1 MLNPFKKSRTAYNNS
16 SVHKQV
22 ERLRTPRYELDDSRT
37 NGGQP
42 GIVVTWWTRLLSAV
56 VSGDIANQDEQYLAH
71 QTSQDYLFNALGQGA
86 WGALFP
92 LLTVVC
98 SQLVGIEQAGLFSM
112 AFVVA
117 TLLLF
122 IAQYGVRTYQVSDI
136 AEQRSF
142 SDYQIQRAATVIV
155 MVLAG
160 LIWCFFK
167 GYTEPMFSIC
177 TGALLFRAVDGM
189 ADVYEGRLQQKDKLY
204 LAGLSQAL
212 RCSASFILFTVVL
225 FVTRNLVWASW
236 SMGICALITLVFVS
250 APLAILETDKSVRI
264 KLANIKDIFV
274 QCWPLFLALFLYN
287 LIDSLPKF
295 AMEGTL
301 SYSNQ
306 LYFNALYFPAHTI
319 LMISTLIYRPQ
330 LFKLASLLETSIHNP
345 TNKKRFGV
353 MVLAM
358 FGAIAVVTIGT
369 AAFVEFI
376 GIPLNGFLYGVD
388 FEQYR
393 GLARI
398 MVATGGLCA
407 AIDFLYQLITI
418 MRVQKAVTR
427 AYLISFAVSIPIIWM
442 MVSFTG
448 LNGAV
453 IGSFSSILI
462 LFLLLISE
470 YAVARLK
477 S

>member
-1 MLNPFKKSRTAYNNS
+1 MFSSRKRNRTLQNQSRDAQLS
-16 SVHKQV
+16 EFVQ
-22 ERLRTPRYELDDSRT
+22 TPRYNLEDAPT
-37 NGGQP
+37 NTEP
-42 GIVVTWWTRLLSAV
+42 NIVVSWWTRLLSAV

-71 QTSQDYLFNALGQGA
+71 QTSRDYIFNAIGQGS

-92 LLTVVC
+92 LLTIVC
-98 SQLVGIEQAGLFSM
+98 SQLIGVEQAGLFSM
-112 AFVVA
+112 AFVIA

-122 IAQYGVRTYQVSDI
+122 IAQYGVRTYQVSDLE
-136 AEQRSF
+136 EQRSF

-155 MVLAG
+155 MVITG
-160 LIWCFFK
+160 IIWCLFK

-177 TGALLFRAVDGM
+177 TGCLLFRATDGM

-212 RCSASFILFTVVL
+212 RCGLSFIVFSLIL
-225 FVTRNLVWASW
+225 LITRNLVWASW
-236 SMGICALITLVFVS
+236 GMGICALTTLIFVS
-250 APLAILETDKSVRI
+250 APLALLETDKSAKAR
-264 KLANIKDIFV
+264 LQNIKEIFV

-295 AMEGTL
+295 AMEGAL

-306 LYFNALYFPAHTI
+306 LYFNALYFPAHTS

-330 LFKLASLLETSIHNP
+330 LYKLAHLLEASIHSP
-345 TNKKRFGV
+345 GNKRRFTLL
-353 MVLAM
+353 VLAL
-358 FGAIAVVTIGT
+358 FGAIIAITIGM
-369 AAFVEFI
+369 AVFVEFI
-376 GIPLNGFLYGVD
+376 GIPLNSFMYGVD

-418 MRVQKAVTR
+418 LRAQKLVTR
-427 AYLISFAVSIPIIWM
+427 AYLLSFIISIPVIWM
-442 MVSFTG
+442 MVDFTG

-453 IGSFSSILI
+453 IGSFSSMLI
-462 LFLLLISE
+462 LFLLLVSE
-470 YAVARLK
+470 YTIMLLK
-477 S
+477 H

>member
-136 AEQRSF
+136 AEQ
-142 SDYQIQRAATVIV
+142 
-155 MVLAG
+155 AG

-236 SMGICALITLVFVS
+236 SMGICALITLLFVS

-330 LFKLASLLETSIHNP
+330 LYKLASLLETSIHNP
-345 TNKKRFGV
+345 AHKKRFGV

-470 YAVARLK
+470 YAVARMK
-477 S
+477 N

>member
-1 MLNPFKKSRTAYNNS
+1 M
-16 SVHKQV
+16 
-22 ERLRTPRYELDDSRT
+22 
-37 NGGQP
+37 
-42 GIVVTWWTRLLSAV
+42 
-56 VSGDIANQDEQYLAH
+56 
-71 QTSQDYLFNALGQGA
+71 
-86 WGALFP
+86 
-92 LLTVVC
+92 
-98 SQLVGIEQAGLFSM
+98 
-112 AFVVA
+112 
-117 TLLLF
+117 
-122 IAQYGVRTYQVSDI
+122 
-136 AEQRSF
+136 
-142 SDYQIQRAATVIV
+142 
-155 MVLAG
+155 
-160 LIWCFFK
+160 
-167 GYTEPMFSIC
+167 
-177 TGALLFRAVDGM
+177 
-189 ADVYEGRLQQKDKLY
+189 
-204 LAGLSQAL
+204 
-212 RCSASFILFTVVL
+212 
-225 FVTRNLVWASW
+225 
-236 SMGICALITLVFVS
+236 
-250 APLAILETDKSVRI
+250 
-264 KLANIKDIFV
+264 
-274 QCWPLFLALFLYN
+274 ALFLYN

-345 TNKKRFGV
+345 ANKKRFGV
-353 MVLAM
+353 IVLAM

-470 YAVARLK
+470 YAVARMK
-477 S
+477 N